1 MLPDYLLSS
10 VWCYTALKVLKET
23 EVTGLSGQTE
33 LLQPGPYGAWKQAWA
48 PPLGEPVIKIVLLFR
63 QSWGL
68 ISLPATLISIEP
80 SDTQADIGNPS
91 EETTVQERDGLVL
104 WPCEPRG

>member
-10 VWCYTALKVLKET
+10 AWYHTALKVLKET

-33 LLQPGPYGAWKQAWA
+33 PLQPGPYGAWKQAQA
-48 PPLGEPVIKIVLLFR
+48 PPLGEPVIKIVLLSR

-68 ISLPATLISIEP
+68 ISLPATLINIEP
-80 SDTQADIGNPS
+80 
-91 EETTVQERDGLVL
+91 
-104 WPCEPRG
+104 